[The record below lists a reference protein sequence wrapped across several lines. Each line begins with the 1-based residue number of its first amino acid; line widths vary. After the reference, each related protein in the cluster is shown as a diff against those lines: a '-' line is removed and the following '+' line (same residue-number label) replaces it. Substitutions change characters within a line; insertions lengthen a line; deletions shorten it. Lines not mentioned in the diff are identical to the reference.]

1 MKGYNEV
8 ISDRDIQ
15 LLLERV
21 HGFHDAMT
29 KELHVLNNGFVESGG
44 AMQMGHRFDLRL
56 LVQTQW
62 EPHAVELIFVGVQ
75 NLELKDPGEYWA
87 ATGRVNSDRKTG
99 NQQVRFQFDGAL
111 SVHAERLFWRER
123 PDWIG
128 RTPRFGAEVPLP
140 DVVPA
145 RTIQGEWR
153 QCSACA
159 DAFECSNDVDYVR
172 CPSCGRL
179 TELDGAG

>member
-1 MKGYNEV
+1 
-8 ISDRDIQ
+8 
-15 LLLERV
+15 
-21 HGFHDAMT
+21 MT
-29 KELHVLNNGFVESGG
+29 KELHLLNNGFVESGG

-123 PDWIG
+123 PGWIG
-128 RTPRFGAEVPLP
+128 RTPRLGAEVPLP

-145 RTIQGEWR
+145 RTIQDEWR

-159 DAFECSNDVDYVR
+159 DAFECSNDVDYAR
-172 CPSCGRL
+172 CPGCGIQASISR
-179 TELDGAG
+179 